1 MPPSVDA
8 AWLASCWVMP
18 GDAGVQGEEVAPR
31 RWVPSLLHHFVECV
45 TRAGCAVWLLRERYS
60 PAPSLR

>member
-1 MPPSVDA
+1 MPLSLDA
-8 AWLASCWVMP
+8 AWVASCWVMS
-18 GDAGVQGEEVAPR
+18 GAARVQGVEFAPR